1 MNAITPRLASS
12 NVDAYVECLRDRA
25 TKVEDSTRT
34 VEYKN
39 GYRYATNVAIF
50 RIVEMWE
57 MAVKSA
63 LAINEMLAEEGKL
76 DEDLD
81 DAFATAQAIAN
92 SRKSKTTD

>member
-12 NVDAYVECLRDRA
+12 NIDAYVECLRDRA

-34 VEYKN
+34 AEYKN

-63 LAINEMLAEEGKL
+63 LAINEMLAESNEI
-76 DEDLD
+76 D
-81 DAFATAQAIAN
+81 DAFETAQKLAN
-92 SRKSKTTD
+92 SRRSKNTD

>member
-1 MNAITPRLASS
+1 MSTITPRLASS
-12 NVDAYVECLRDRA
+12 NIDAYVECLRDRA

-34 VEYKN
+34 AEYKN

-63 LAINEMLAEEGKL
+63 LAINEMLAEEEKL

-81 DAFATAQAIAN
+81 DAFATAQALAN
-92 SRKSKTTD
+92 SRKQT

>member
-1 MNAITPRLASS
+1 MTAITPRLASS
-12 NVDAYVECLRDRA
+12 NVDAYIECLRDRA

-39 GYRYATNVAIF
+39 GYRDATNVAIF

-63 LAINEMLAEEGKL
+63 LAINEMLAESSEI
-76 DEDLD
+76 DE
-81 DAFATAQAIAN
+81 AFTTAQAIAN
-92 SRKSKTTD
+92 TRKSKTD